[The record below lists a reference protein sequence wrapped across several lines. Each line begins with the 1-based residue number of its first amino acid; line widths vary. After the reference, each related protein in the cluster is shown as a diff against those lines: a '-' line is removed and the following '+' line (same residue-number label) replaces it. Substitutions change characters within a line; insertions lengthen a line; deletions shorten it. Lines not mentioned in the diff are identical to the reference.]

1 MAFEAGSGRGVCR
14 VYTRCRAYRP
24 TTAPVRRRVSALVQ
38 GPASLMRALD
48 TCTYTFTLSTL
59 SHTCTYS
66 CALFEPLCWDFSLG
80 TPKAPPVGASWL
92 VRHRVLEAVRSAP
105 SWPAWAP
112 VLFLGAA
119 PAPRTFYHYAA
130 ATTAVEMQDDGRA
143 LSIIVGN
150 TGGGEARRQEEGWSV
165 AVGES
170 ASPVAPW
177 RRSHAMPCYARS
189 SDTANRVGEGRQHS
203 RCERRLE
210 SGCGMCIT
218 GPLRLES
225 ARRCTL
231 VPCKALALAA
241 TQPSPGCLAPRVG
254 FARERGQEGEG
265 EGEGEGRRQRLWM
278 APTVSSRPCSVASC
292 SLRLALDDGMRRLR
306 RLKTIACYRY
316 AHPRAST
323 ANDRIFSRVSVL
335 QGVP

>member
-1 MAFEAGSGRGVCR
+1 MSPVSTMAFEAGSGRGVCR

-105 SWPAWAP
+105 SRPAWAP

-119 PAPRTFYHYAA
+119 PAPRTFYRYAA
-130 ATTAVEMQDDGRA
+130 ATTAVEMQGEGRA
-143 LSIIVGN
+143 LSTIVGN

-189 SDTANRVGEGRQHS
+189 SDMANRVGEREAAVALS
-203 RCERRLE
+203 
-210 SGCGMCIT
+210 
-218 GPLRLES
+218 
-225 ARRCTL
+225 
-231 VPCKALALAA
+231 KAA
-241 TQPSPGCLAPRVG
+241 RVG
-254 FARERGQEGEG
+254 LWDVHHWTLAARERAQVHPCPLQGTGTCCDSAQP
-265 EGEGEGRRQRLWM
+265 RLL
-278 APTVSSRPCSVASC
+278 SASC
-292 SLRLALDDGMRRLR
+292 WVCA
-306 RLKTIACYRY
+306 
-316 AHPRAST
+316 
-323 ANDRIFSRVSVL
+323 
-335 QGVP
+335 

>member
-80 TPKAPPVGASWL
+80 TPKSPPVGASWL

-150 TGGGEARRQEEGWSV
+150 TGGGRGEATGGRMERCSRGV
-165 AVGES
+165 
-170 ASPVAPW
+170 
-177 RRSHAMPCYARS
+177 RIARS
-189 SDTANRVGEGRQHS
+189 SLAPEPCHAMLCQVVGHGKSRGGGEAAFALSKAARVGLWDVHHW
-203 RCERRLE
+203 
-210 SGCGMCIT
+210 
-218 GPLRLES
+218 
-225 ARRCTL
+225 TL
-231 VPCKALALAA
+231 A
-241 TQPSPGCLAPRVG
+241 
-254 FARERGQEGEG
+254 ARERAQ
-265 EGEGEGRRQRLWM
+265 
-278 APTVSSRPCSVASC
+278 VHPCPLQGTGTCCDSAQPQVLSASC
-292 SLRLALDDGMRRLR
+292 WVCA
-306 RLKTIACYRY
+306 
-316 AHPRAST
+316 
-323 ANDRIFSRVSVL
+323 
-335 QGVP
+335 